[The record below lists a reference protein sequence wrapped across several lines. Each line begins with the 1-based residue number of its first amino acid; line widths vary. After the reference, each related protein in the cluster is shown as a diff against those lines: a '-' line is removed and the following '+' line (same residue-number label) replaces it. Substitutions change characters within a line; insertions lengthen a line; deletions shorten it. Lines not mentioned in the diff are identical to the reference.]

1 MTESE
6 TRYADIIGL
15 PHHTSRTRPRMSI
28 SARAAQFSPFAALN
42 GHGAAVEE
50 TARLTDE
57 RIVLDDN
64 AKAILDGK
72 LQIIAEHL
80 DDLPEVTFTYFEPD
94 KRKSGGAYVS
104 ITGQVREIDEY
115 ERMIKL
121 CDGIKIPIMQIFGI
135 SSGLFSELGYE
146 SIP

>member
-15 PHHTSRTRPRMSI
+15 PHHTSRTRPRMST
-28 SARAAQFSPFAALN
+28 SARAAQFSPFAALT

-104 ITGQVREIDEY
+104 ITGQVKEIDEY